1 LPLPTERVVQK
12 NADAFNR
19 TNWSRQPMKFLLVD
33 DNAVNLMVAKLMLS
47 KCFPNCSVT
56 DVASGQAALEA
67 LAKFEYD
74 IVLMDV
80 VMPDMDGPAATQ
92 AIRKNLPAPV
102 CNIPVIAM
110 TANTHPLDRE
120 RYLAAG
126 MNDVIHKPL
135 DVGEMERRIFEAL
148 SARKSVIGL

>member
-1 LPLPTERVVQK
+1 
-12 NADAFNR
+12 
-19 TNWSRQPMKFLLVD
+19 
-33 DNAVNLMVAKLMLS
+33 
-47 KCFPNCSVT
+47 
-56 DVASGQAALEA
+56 LEA